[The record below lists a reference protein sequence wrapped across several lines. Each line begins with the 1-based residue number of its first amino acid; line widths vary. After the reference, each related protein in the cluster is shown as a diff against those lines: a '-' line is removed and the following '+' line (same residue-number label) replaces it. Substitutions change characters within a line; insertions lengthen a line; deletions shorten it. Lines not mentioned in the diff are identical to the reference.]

1 MSSSASTKVYVTV
14 GNVFAIIEG
23 GSVRT
28 MRMGESLVLN
38 GLRSYDEDKE
48 GDLSY
53 QWSCIQISPSYVSD
67 CYGAFIAE
75 SLLSDE
81 TSASYALFPT
91 DSAVNAQCMITLSIM
106 DVTQSRSSQAS
117 VTVQVLPSLSP
128 VVSVNAPNLASSGIM
143 NAGMRLQ
150 LIGSLSVPSSIGG
163 TAQWSYDDSNT
174 DLSAISLTTLDTS
187 IQPDTSSNPNPFSST
202 SIYLT
207 LRENSLPVG
216 VSLTFTLTGQIQV
229 NSVITQTS
237 ASIVVIIN
245 APPTPGLFQVTP
257 LRGGYAL
264 SDSFTSS
271 PLNGLTPN
279 YH

>member
-1 MSSSASTKVYVTV
+1 MNNLYTYLNKIRSLTPALIPNHLLNKGSSYNFIVKLCNFLNQCSLGSKQIIVLNDAIPNVVLPGPSLRSTSRKDALSVSSNAFVASCNGDKVYSGLLFKWSISSNNLPQLSMISISKDPSKLLLPTYTLRSNVIYDISLSVTTRGSSMSSSASTKVYVTV

-106 DVTQSRSSQAS
+106 DVTQSRSSQA
-117 VTVQVLPSLSP
+117 
-128 VVSVNAPNLASSGIM
+128 
-143 NAGMRLQ
+143 
-150 LIGSLSVPSSIGG
+150 
-163 TAQWSYDDSNT
+163 
-174 DLSAISLTTLDTS
+174 
-187 IQPDTSSNPNPFSST
+187 
-202 SIYLT
+202 
-207 LRENSLPVG
+207 
-216 VSLTFTLTGQIQV
+216 
-229 NSVITQTS
+229 
-237 ASIVVIIN
+237 
-245 APPTPGLFQVTP
+245 
-257 LRGGYAL
+257 
-264 SDSFTSS
+264 
-271 PLNGLTPN
+271 
-279 YH
+279 